1 MVRAS
6 GLTVVPCARDCGALE
21 VRTLPKSS
29 LVDDSSHSVTLV
41 VSEGVTPA
49 FLMRE
54 PYHATSTWDRGDAMW
69 RGVEILVTFTI
80 DVTLTVSR
88 LGKEL
93 DSDVHESL
101 HSNELSGSNF
111 YDLDR
116 EV

>member
-1 MVRAS
+1 M
-6 GLTVVPCARDCGALE
+6 E
-21 VRTLPKSS
+21 
-29 LVDDSSHSVTLV
+29 
-41 VSEGVTPA
+41 
-49 FLMRE
+49 
-54 PYHATSTWDRGDAMW
+54 
-69 RGVEILVTFTI
+69 GVEILVTFTI